1 MGNREIRRGIN
12 QPSGGA
18 CLRSRVRLASATEGR
33 NRLHKGKGK
42 KVTEEYNGWKNRETW
57 ATNLWIENDQGLQ
70 EEALEMAKNAVR
82 EDKLNAT
89 RILADNLKEWL
100 ETLLDF
106 RAYREEYGAEM
117 SDGLQTMRDDIGSLY
132 RVDWWEIAEGFLS
145 SVLEDEEVS
154 A

>member
-1 MGNREIRRGIN
+1 M
-12 QPSGGA
+12 
-18 CLRSRVRLASATEGR
+18 
-33 NRLHKGKGK
+33 
-42 KVTEEYNGWKNRETW
+42 TEEYNGWKNRETW
-57 ATNLWIENDQGLQ
+57 ATSLWIENDEGLQ
-70 EEALEMAKNAVR
+70 EEALEMTRNAIR

-106 RAYREEYGAEM
+106 RAYRAEYGTEM

-132 RVDWWEIAEGFLS
+132 RVDWWEIAEAFLS
-145 SVLEDEEVS
+145 HILEDEEVT